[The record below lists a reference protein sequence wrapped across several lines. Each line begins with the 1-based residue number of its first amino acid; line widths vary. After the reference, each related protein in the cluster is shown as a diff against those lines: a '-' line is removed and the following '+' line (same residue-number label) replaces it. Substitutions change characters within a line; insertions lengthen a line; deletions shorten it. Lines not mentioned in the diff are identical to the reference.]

1 MPGAVLSGLLS
12 LNVVPFLS
20 QTLKVSDIRLEV
32 EQCHDVGGTGEADE
46 ESQASSQ
53 KRTL

>member
-32 EQCHDVGGTGEADE
+32 EQCHDVGGTGEAE